1 MEFVKITPEQK
12 QQFDEEGYLI
22 VRGALDSETVS
33 SLIEAGDRLIA
44 SDRELNRQRRPGGLY
59 DGFRN
64 CVSMDD
70 AFLPLITN
78 PKVFSIVA
86 QLLSPYLSLLTSH
99 LIFRHPDP
107 PGSPDTGRIPGWHRD
122 HYMSMRDLGDQH
134 IPRHSLKVAYY
145 LTDLSEPNT
154 GVTMMAAGSNQLKEP
169 IEIPQGQIDPAS
181 KVEPLLNPGD
191 CVFFENRT
199 WHAGA
204 ANLTDRTRKA
214 VMVGYSYDWVT
225 PTDYRQQAP
234 ELVEKLSPIERYLV
248 GEPVDDSENFDFT
261 GGANPIADWCAEN
274 GYDYKSFQSREHF
287 VGTAA
292 GQEQPVIQA

>member
-1 MEFVKITPEQK
+1 MEFVKITSEQK
-12 QQFDEEGYLI
+12 RQFDEEGYLI
-22 VRGALDSETVS
+22 MRGALDSETVS
-33 SLIEAGDRLIA
+33 SLIEAGDRLVA
-44 SDRELNRQRRPGGLY
+44 SDRVLNRQRRPGGLY

-78 PKVFSIVA
+78 PKVFAIVA

-107 PGSPDTGRIPGWHRD
+107 PGSPDTGRLPGWHRD

-145 LTDLSEPNT
+145 LTDLSEPNS
-154 GVTMMAAGSNQLKEP
+154 GVTMMAAGSNQLKER
-169 IEIPQGQIDPAS
+169 IEIPEGQADPAT

-204 ANLTDRTRKA
+204 ANLSGRIRKA
-214 VMVGYSYDWVT
+214 VMIGYCYDWIT

-234 ELVEKLSPIERYLV
+234 ELVEKLTPFERYLV
-248 GEPVDDSENFDFT
+248 GEPVDDSEQFDFT

-274 GYDYKSFQSREHF
+274 GYKHRPLQGKGHF
-287 VGTAA
+287 LPSPA
-292 GQEQPVIQA
+292 QDQPDTPA

>member
-1 MEFVKITPEQK
+1 MMEFVKITPEQK
-12 QQFDEEGYLI
+12 RQFDEEGYLI
-22 VRGALDSETVS
+22 MREAIDSETVS
-33 SLIEAGDRLIA
+33 ALIEAGDRLIA

-64 CVSMDD
+64 CVSMDE

-99 LIFRHPDP
+99 LIYRAPDP
-107 PGSPDTGRIPGWHRD
+107 PGSPDTERLPGWHRD

-145 LTDLSEPNT
+145 LTDLSEPNS
-154 GVTMMAAGSNQLKEP
+154 GVTMMAARSNQLKEP
-169 IEIPQGQIDPAS
+169 IEIPEGQVDPPS

-191 CVFFENRT
+191 AVFFENRT

-204 ANLTDRTRKA
+204 ANLSDRIRKA
-214 VMVGYSYDWVT
+214 VMIGYSYDWVV

-234 ELVEKLSPIERYLV
+234 ALVEQLSPMERYLV
-248 GEPVDDSENFDFT
+248 GEPADDNPHFDFT
-261 GGANPIADWCAEN
+261 GGYNPIAEWCAEN
-274 GYDYKSFQSREHF
+274 GYDYSTRRNQDH
-287 VGTAA
+287 VAAA
-292 GQEQPVIQA
+292 GEPSRPGM

>member
-1 MEFVKITPEQK
+1 MEFVKITAEQRR
-12 QQFDEEGYLI
+12 QFVEEGYLI
-22 VRGALDSETVS
+22 LRGALDSTTVS
-33 SLIEAGDRLIA
+33 SLIEAGDRLVA

-70 AFLPLITN
+70 AFLPLLTN

-107 PGSPDTGRIPGWHRD
+107 PGSPDSGRLPGWHRD
-122 HYMSMRDLGDQH
+122 HYMSMRDLGDQA

-145 LTDLSEPNT
+145 LTDLSEPNSGAT
-154 GVTMMAAGSNQLKEP
+154 LMAAASNHLKQP
-169 IEIPQGQIDPAS
+169 IAISPGQVDPAS
-181 KVEPLLNPGD
+181 KVEPLLQPGD

-204 ANLTDRTRKA
+204 ANLTARTRKA
-214 VMVGYSYDWVT
+214 VMIGYSYDWVK

-234 ELVEKLSPIERYLV
+234 ELVEKMSPIERCLV
-248 GEPVDDSENFDFT
+248 GEPVDDSKNFDFT
-261 GGANPIADWCAEN
+261 GGANPIADWCAQN
-274 GYDYKSFQSREHF
+274 GYDYKSIKSREHF
-287 VGTAA
+287 LGAA
-292 GQEQPVIQA
+292 G

>member
-1 MEFVKITPEQK
+1 MEFVKITPEQRR
-12 QQFDEEGYLI
+12 QFNEEGYLI
-22 VRGALDSETVS
+22 MRGAIDSETVS
-33 SLIEAGDRLIA
+33 TLVEAGDRLVA

-86 QLLSPYLSLLTSH
+86 QLLSPWLSLLTSH

-107 PGSPDTGRIPGWHRD
+107 PGSSGTDRLPGWHRD
-122 HYMSMRDLGDQH
+122 HFMSMRDLGDQV

-145 LTDLSEPNT
+145 LTDLSEPNS
-154 GVTMMAAGSNQLKEP
+154 GVTMMAAGSNQLKQP
-169 IEIPQGQIDPAS
+169 IEIPQGQVDPAT

-191 CVFFENRT
+191 AVFFENRT

-204 ANLTDRTRKA
+204 ANLTDRIRKA
-214 VMVGYSYDWVT
+214 IMIGYSYDWIT
-225 PTDYRQQAP
+225 PTDYRTQAP
-234 ELVEKLSPIERYLV
+234 ELVEKLSPIERYLF
-248 GEPVDDSENFDFT
+248 GEPVDDNQQFDFT

-274 GYDYKSFQSREHF
+274 GYRYSPKQSKGPLSPRQWEWS
-287 VGTAA
+287 V
-292 GQEQPVIQA
+292 

>member
-12 QQFDEEGYLI
+12 RQFDDEGYLVMRDAI
-22 VRGALDSETVS
+22 DSDMVSALID
-33 SLIEAGDRLIA
+33 AGDRLIA
-44 SDRELNRQRRPGGLY
+44 SDRTVNRQRRPGGKY

-64 CVSMDD
+64 CVSMDE

-86 QLLSPYLSLLTSH
+86 QLLSPWLSLLTSH
-99 LIFRHPDP
+99 LIYRDPDP
-107 PGSPDTGRIPGWHRD
+107 PGSPDTERLPGWHRD
-122 HYMSMRDLGDQH
+122 HYMSMRDLGDQF

-154 GVTMMAAGSNQLKEP
+154 GVTMMAAGSNQLKQS
-169 IEIPQGQIDPAS
+169 IEIAPGAADPDSA
-181 KVEPLLNPGD
+181 VEPLLNPGD

-214 VMVGYSYDWVT
+214 VMIGYSYDWIT
-225 PTDYRQQAP
+225 PTDYRRQAP
-234 ELVEKLSPIERYLV
+234 ELVEQLSPMQRYLV
-248 GEPVDDSENFDFT
+248 GEPADDSPEFDFT
-261 GGANPIADWCAEN
+261 GGANPIADWCADN
-274 GYDYKSFQSREHF
+274 GYHYSPKQGKDHF
-287 VGTAA
+287 LPPPETDDKA
-292 GQEQPVIQA
+292 

>member
-1 MEFVKITPEQK
+1 MEFVKVTPEQK
-12 QQFDEEGYLI
+12 RQFDEEGYLI

-33 SLIEAGDRLIA
+33 SLIEAGDRLVD

-99 LIFRHPDP
+99 LIFRYPDP
-107 PGSPDTGRIPGWHRD
+107 PGSPDSGRLPGWHRD
-122 HYMSMRDLGDQH
+122 HYMSMRDLGDRH

-154 GVTMMAAGSNQLKEP
+154 GVTLMAAGSNQLKQR
-169 IEIPQGQIDPAS
+169 IEIPEGQVDPAT

-204 ANLTDRTRKA
+204 ANLTDRIRKA
-214 VMVGYSYDWVT
+214 VMIGYSYDWVT

-261 GGANPIADWCAEN
+261 GGANPIADWCVEN
-274 GYDYKSFQSREHF
+274 GYSYVPGQGKEHF
-287 VGTAA
+287 YDSKGKDQ
-292 GQEQPVIQA
+292 QETQM

>member
-1 MEFVKITPEQK
+1 MDFVKITPEQK
-12 QQFDEEGYLI
+12 RQFDEEGYLI
-22 VRGALDSETVS
+22 MREAIDSETVS
-33 SLIEAGDRLIA
+33 ALIEAGDRLIA
-44 SDRELNRQRRPGGLY
+44 SDRQLNRQRRPGGKY

-64 CVSMDD
+64 CVSMDE
-70 AFLPLITN
+70 AFRPLITN

-99 LIFRHPDP
+99 LIYRAPDP
-107 PGSPDTGRIPGWHRD
+107 PGSPDTERLPGWHRD

-154 GVTMMAAGSNQLKEP
+154 GVTMVAARSNQLKER
-169 IEIPQGQIDPAS
+169 IEIPEGQVDPAS

-191 CVFFENRT
+191 AVFFENRT

-214 VMVGYSYDWVT
+214 VMIGYSYDWIT

-234 ELVEKLSPIERYLV
+234 ELVEKLSPMERYLV
-248 GEPVDDSENFDFT
+248 GEPADDNPHFDFT
-261 GGANPIADWCAEN
+261 GGYNPIAEWCAEN
-274 GYDYKSFQSREHF
+274 EYQHNPKQGDGHIK
-287 VGTAA
+287 AA
-292 GQEQPVIQA
+292 GEPSKPDARM

>member
-1 MEFVKITPEQK
+1 MEFVQIRPEQK
-12 QQFDEEGYLI
+12 RQFDEEGYLI
-22 VRGALDSETVS
+22 MREAIDGETVS
-33 SLIEAGDRLIA
+33 ALIEAGDRLIA

-64 CVSMDD
+64 CVSMDP

-99 LIFRHPDP
+99 LIYRHPDP
-107 PGSPDTGRIPGWHRD
+107 PGAPDTERIPGWHRD
-122 HYMSMRDLGDQH
+122 HYMSMRDLGDQQ

-154 GVTMMAAGSNQLKEP
+154 GVTMMAARSNQLKAP
-169 IEIPQGQIDPAS
+169 IDIPEGQVDPET

-204 ANLTDRTRKA
+204 ANLSDRTRKA
-214 VMVGYSYDWVT
+214 VMIGYSYDWVI
-225 PTDYRQQAP
+225 PTDYRRQAP

-248 GEPVDDSENFDFT
+248 GEPVDDNPNFDFT
-261 GGANPIADWCAEN
+261 GGDNPIDDWCVEN
-274 GYDYKSFQSREHF
+274 GYHYKPKQG
-287 VGTAA
+287 VGHVIAA
-292 GQEQPVIQA
+292 GEPSKPETRM

>member
-1 MEFVKITPEQK
+1 MEFVKISPEQK
-12 QQFDEEGYLI
+12 RQFDEEGYLI
-22 VRGALDSETVS
+22 LRGALDSETVS
-33 SLIEAGDRLIA
+33 SLIEAGDRLVA

-70 AFLPLITN
+70 AFLPLLAN
-78 PKVFSIVA
+78 AKVFSIVA

-122 HYMSMRDLGDQH
+122 HYMSMRDLGDEH

-145 LTDLSEPNT
+145 LTDLSEPNSGAT
-154 GVTMMAAGSNQLKEP
+154 LMAAASNQLKEP
-169 IEIPQGQIDPAS
+169 IKITPGQVDPAT
-181 KVEPLLNPGD
+181 KVEPLLKPGD

-214 VMVGYSYDWVT
+214 VMIGYSYNWIN

-234 ELVEKLSPIERYLV
+234 ELVEKMSPIERYLI
-248 GEPVDDSENFDFT
+248 GEAVDDKENFDFT
-261 GGANPIADWCAEN
+261 GGANPIADWCAAN
-274 GYDYKSFQSREHF
+274 GYDYKSIRSREHF
-287 VGTAA
+287 IGSETGSAQPGATA
-292 GQEQPVIQA
+292 